1 MNEKDLRDII
11 AQVFTDFFELHGD
24 RQLTDDEAIVGGIAR
39 FNDQAVTV
47 IGIQKGRNLEENLAT
62 NFGQPSPNGYRKALR
77 LMKQDSRIMSLPHIN
92 ICVVLRCPKRRGLS

>member
-1 MNEKDLRDII
+1 MKQGAADRISARDII

-47 IGIQKGRNLEENLAT
+47 IGIQKGRNLEENL
-62 NFGQPSPNGYRKALR
+62 R
-77 LMKQDSRIMSLPHIN
+77 LILDNPVRMVIGKL
-92 ICVVLRCPKRRGLS
+92 